1 MLEIFRPA
9 EYLNTIY
16 EIDFEGLRKRGF
28 AALILDL
35 DETLLPRE
43 LLHITPVLFS
53 FVEGIK
59 ELGFKICLISN
70 SLYPERVEYVAR
82 TLKLPYITLA
92 AKPLP
97 FAFNR
102 AVQLLKIPASQCV
115 VVGDQLFM
123 DILGGN
129 LAGMRTILVKPMS
142 RETFWLRS
150 LMRRAERW
158 VLRRLG
164 LLT

>member
-1 MLEIFRPA
+1 
-9 EYLNTIY
+9 
-16 EIDFEGLRKRGF
+16 
-28 AALILDL
+28 
-35 DETLLPRE
+35 
-43 LLHITPVLFS
+43 
-53 FVEGIK
+53 
-59 ELGFKICLISN
+59 
-70 SLYPERVEYVAR
+70 
-82 TLKLPYITLA
+82 LKLPYITLA

-97 FAFNR
+97 FAFRR
-102 AVQLLKIPASQCV
+102 AVQLLNTPASRCV

>member
-9 EYLNTIY
+9 QYLNSIY
-16 EIDFEGLRKRGF
+16 EIDFEGLKKSGVE
-28 AALILDL
+28 AVILDL

-43 LLHITPVLFS
+43 LLHITPALFS
-53 FVEGIK
+53 FIEGIK
-59 ELGFKICLISN
+59 EKGLKICLISN
-70 SLYPERVEYVAR
+70 SLYPERVEYAAR

-102 AVQLLKIPASQCV
+102 ALRELKTTANKCV

-129 LAGMRTILVKPMS
+129 LMGMRTILVKPMS

-164 LLT
+164 LLS

>member
-9 EYLNTIY
+9 QYLNSIY
-16 EIDFEGLRKRGF
+16 EIDFEGLKRSG
-28 AALILDL
+28 ADAVILDL

-43 LLHITPVLFS
+43 LLHITPALFS
-53 FVEGIK
+53 FIEGIK
-59 ELGFKICLISN
+59 EKGLKICLISN

-82 TLKLPYITLA
+82 TLKLPYLTLA

-102 AVQLLKIPASQCV
+102 ALRELKTTAGKCV

-129 LAGMRTILVKPMS
+129 LMGMRTILVKPMS
-142 RETFWLRS
+142 RETFWLRG

-164 LLT
+164 LLS